1 MLFKYEQDAYE
12 SMRKQ
17 MPRPGREVYTPDGS
31 GTVLENNVI
40 TERTRVKV
48 VLDDGTFDVREYPFR
63 ELRLKSSPP
72 SMKISEED
80 ASFTQEEDP
89 ALLSLEDGASSAYQ
103 KEKMLFQNKKSLHAN
118 SKSAVRP
125 AASSRRKAVCL
136 WLQKQLPLLKQRAHR
151 GAGAEAAADANATRA
166 TSSLHRQ
173 NSNENSLEYQA
184 WPS

>member
-1 MLFKYEQDAYE
+1 
-12 SMRKQ
+12 MRKQ

-63 ELRLKSSPP
+63 ELRLKSSPS

-89 ALLSLEDGASSAYQ
+89 ALLSLEDGASSSIPEGENALSEQ
-103 KEKMLFQNKKSLHAN
+103 KKPPRKQQKRRPPSSEQPKEGGVPLAAETASPAETARTPGRRRGSRGGRKRNKGNKQ
-118 SKSAVRP
+118 P
-125 AASSRRKAVCL
+125 AQA
-136 WLQKQLPLLKQRAHR
+136 
-151 GAGAEAAADANATRA
+151 
-166 TSSLHRQ
+166 
-173 NSNENSLEYQA
+173 NSNENSLE
-184 WPS
+184 